1 MVDKRLK
8 KIYEEFPDFTPNLTP
23 EEMFRLGSFGGT
35 YWRPIKSNITS
46 KNYKNQHLEFPK
58 SWWSGLPDK
67 WLVNE
72 WKDYDTSINRYKVKV
87 GTTLRFWE
95 KMKWISKDDPY
106 GWVQWYCRFYNGR
119 RLPKEDKRQINRWK
133 KIAGPKGRF
142 RGFLVTLILKRDTN
156 YDDENISPKIRQ
168 TLQHWGYKLTK
179 DDFNTIIKNR
189 EMKKSVKSKKK

>member
-23 EEMFRLGSFGGT
+23 EEMFKLGSFGGT

-142 RGFLVTLILKRDTN
+142 RGFLVTLILKGDTN
-156 YDDENISPKIRQ
+156 YDDESISPKIRQ
-168 TLQHWGYKLTK
+168 TLQHWGYKLIK
-179 DDFNTIIKNR
+179 EDFNKIIKNR

>member
-46 KNYKNQHLEFPK
+46 KNYTNQHLEFPK

-72 WKDYDTSINRYKVKV
+72 WKDYDTSINKYKVKV

-142 RGFLVTLILKRDTN
+142 RGFLVTLILKGDTN
-156 YDDENISPKIRQ
+156 YDDESISPKIRQ
-168 TLQHWGYKLTK
+168 TLQHWGYKLK
-179 DDFNTIIKNR
+179 KEDFNTIIKNR

>member
-72 WKDYDTSINRYKVKV
+72 WKDYDTSINKYKVKV

-106 GWVQWYCRFYNGR
+106 GWVQWYCRFYQGR
-119 RLPKEDKRQINRWK
+119 RTKDDERQIKRWGK
-133 KIAGPKGRF
+133 LAGPKGRF
-142 RGFLVTLILKRDTN
+142 RRRLMNQIIKENKRYNDYT
-156 YDDENISPKIRQ
+156 ISPVIRQ
-168 TLQHWGYKLTK
+168 VLLHWGYELSSADLNNYKRSL
-179 DDFNTIIKNR
+179 
-189 EMKKSVKSKKK
+189 KK

>member
-72 WKDYDTSINRYKVKV
+72 WKDYDTSINKYKIIRIKIKANVAK
-87 GTTLRFWE
+87 
-95 KMKWISKDDPY
+95 
-106 GWVQWYCRFYNGR
+106 R
-119 RLPKEDKRQINRWK
+119 RLRVTSE
-133 KIAGPKGRF
+133 KGS
-142 RGFLVTLILKRDTN
+142 D
-156 YDDENISPKIRQ
+156 
-168 TLQHWGYKLTK
+168 
-179 DDFNTIIKNR
+179 
-189 EMKKSVKSKKK
+189 